1 MKLEPC
7 RWDISAC
14 EVQFLLSQSLCF
26 WLSFHCCEQLSK
38 KIHSQYFW
46 GGFVFIFSPVF
57 PKDSSFLFFFC
68 KQPALVPH
76 IADDLKQSLPW
87 RKIPGGITLKKT
99 YKKALGGSVLS
110 WIAVQVRESY
120 IYIFKKIEIWKKKPR
135 WFNWYSMKKATF
147 PEKCWSILLSRTQT
161 SNFLLFRDDKIID
174 LITTARL
181 YYKG

>member
-1 MKLEPC
+1 MPVKYNFSFP
-7 RWDISAC
+7 RAC
-14 EVQFLLSQSLCF
+14 VFDCLSIVVNS
-26 WLSFHCCEQLSK
+26 
-38 KIHSQYFW
+38 SQRKFIPNIFW

-57 PKDSSFLFFFC
+57 PKDSSFLFFFLQTAC
-68 KQPALVPH
+68 IGTAHCRWSETISP
-76 IADDLKQSLPW
+76 
-87 RKIPGGITLKKT
+87 LKKNSWWN
-99 YKKALGGSVLS
+99 YIKKKNLQKSSRRLCPIMDCSTGERIL
-110 WIAVQVRESY
+110 